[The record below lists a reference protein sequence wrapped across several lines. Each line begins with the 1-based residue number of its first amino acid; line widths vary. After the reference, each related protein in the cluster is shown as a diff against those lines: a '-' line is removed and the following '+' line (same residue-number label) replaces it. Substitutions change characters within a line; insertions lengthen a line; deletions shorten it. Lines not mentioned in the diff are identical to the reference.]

1 MTRPGGTDDRAPC
14 VIGVG
19 QVVTHSSDARETEPI
34 ELWAQAGAL
43 ALTDSG
49 SRLGVT
55 SLDSLSVVRCDS
67 WTYDRPAQRLAERL
81 GFSPRHLI
89 DSPLGGHQ
97 PQVLLHTVSDAIAGG
112 RMGLALVV
120 SGEALHTAAAVGRR
134 GDTPPWGNP
143 APAPP
148 GLDMHEFFHES
159 EVRHGLLPIMRSF
172 ALRDTARRAHLAVGV
187 EEYARE
193 PATIYA
199 AMSGVAAANPYAWHR
214 SAKTPEE
221 IVRIGPDNRMP
232 VHPYSKFMMA
242 SPKVNLASAVL
253 VASQAAADALGVPVD
268 RRVYLR
274 GWSSAR
280 DHPYVAENEDLWRSC
295 AMEQATAQALGR
307 AGLGL
312 DDLDHFDLYSCFPS
326 ALRFATDALGRR
338 LDDGRGVTVTG
349 GMPYAGA
356 PGSGYVTHALATMT
370 SLLREGGGSGLVSG
384 LSAQMATHTVSVLSA
399 TPGTE
404 DPASFGTATPLPPPT
419 ARREIR
425 SEGRGPAVLETYAV
439 ACSHDGADEL
449 AVAVCGL
456 PDGGRCYAQTSDAGL
471 LQWLSGSEGVGRRV
485 ELVAGEGGLNQMVV

>member
-1 MTRPGGTDDRAPC
+1 MTRPGGADDRAPC

-19 QVVTHSSDARETEPI
+19 QVANHSSDASETEPM
-34 ELWAQAGAL
+34 ELWAQSCTLAL
-43 ALTDSG
+43 ADCG
-49 SRLGVT
+49 SRRGIT

-67 WTYDRPAQRLAERL
+67 WSYDRPAQRLAERM
-81 GFSPRHLI
+81 GFSPRHLM
-89 DSPLGGHQ
+89 DSSLGGHQ

-120 SGEALHTAAAVGRR
+120 SAEALHTAAAVGRR
-134 GDTPPWGNP
+134 GDALPWGNP
-143 APAPP
+143 VPP
-148 GLDMHEFFHES
+148 QPLDMGEFFHES
-159 EVRHGLLPIMRSF
+159 EVHHGMLPIMRSF
-172 ALRDTARRAHLAVGV
+172 ALRDTARRAHLGAGV

-199 AMSGVAAANPYAWHR
+199 AMSEVAAANPYAWHR
-214 SAKTPEE
+214 TAKTPEE
-221 IVRIGPDNRMP
+221 VVKVGPDNRMP
-232 VHPYSKFMMA
+232 VHPYPKFMMA
-242 SPKVNLASAVL
+242 SPKVNLAAAVL

-280 DHPYVAENEDLWRSC
+280 DYPYVAENEDLWRSR
-295 AMEQATAQALGR
+295 AMELATAHALRR

-338 LDDGRGVTVTG
+338 LDDRRGVTVTG

-356 PGSGYVTHALATMT
+356 PGSGYVTHALAAMT
-370 SLLREGGGSGLVSG
+370 SRLREGVGSGLVSG

-399 TPGTE
+399 TPGTG

-425 SEGRGPAVLETYAV
+425 AQGHGPAVLEGYAV
-439 ACSHDGADEL
+439 ACTHEGADEL

-456 PDGGRCYAQTSDAGL
+456 PDGGRCYAQTRDAGL

-485 ELVAGEGGLNQMVV
+485 ELVAGEGGLNQLMV